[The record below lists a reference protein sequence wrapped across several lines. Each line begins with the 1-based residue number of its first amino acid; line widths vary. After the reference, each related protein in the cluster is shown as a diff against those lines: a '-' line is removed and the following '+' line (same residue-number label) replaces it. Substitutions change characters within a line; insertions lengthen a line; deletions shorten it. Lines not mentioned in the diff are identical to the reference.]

1 MNWQASEEHQMIR
14 RMVREFAEKEIAP
27 RAEEIDAS
35 DEFPDDLFRRMGE
48 LGIIGLPFPEKYG
61 GAGCDYMSLVIALE
75 EIARV
80 SGSMAI
86 TLDAQTSLFCE
97 PVYLFGSE
105 AQKETYLTPA
115 AHGERIGAF
124 GLTEPQAGS
133 DAGATRTRAVR
144 DEASDEWII
153 NGQKIFITNGSI
165 ADYVVITAKTDPE
178 AGARGISAF
187 IVERGTPGF
196 EPGRDEKKMGLKGS
210 VTSELFFED
219 CRIPAENLL
228 GKENEGFKQFLTTL
242 DAGRV
247 AIAAMAVGLA
257 QGAFDKALAY
267 AQERQ
272 QFGRTIAKFQ
282 AIQWMLAEMATDI
295 DAARLLVNRAAEMRA
310 QGERFTKE
318 AAMAKLFATE
328 MSERVCYKA
337 IQIHGGYGYV
347 REYEVERMYRDQRL
361 CAIGEGT
368 NQIQRLVIARQILGR

>member
-1 MNWQASEEHQMIR
+1 MDFQPTEEHRMIR
-14 RMVREFAEKEIAP
+14 RMVREFAGQEIAP
-27 RAEEIDAS
+27 RAEEIDET
-35 DEFPDDLFRRMGE
+35 DRFPDDLFRRMGE
-48 LGIIGLPFPEKYG
+48 LGILGLPFPEEYG
-61 GAGCDYMSLVIALE
+61 GSGGGYTSLVIALE

-86 TLDAQTSLFCE
+86 TLDAHTSLCCE
-97 PVYLFGSE
+97 PIYLFGSE
-105 AQKETYLTPA
+105 EQKQKYLVPLA
-115 AHGERIGAF
+115 PGKKIGAF

-144 DEASDEWII
+144 DGDEWVI

-165 ADYVVITAKTDPE
+165 ADVVVITAKTDPE
-178 AGARGISAF
+178 KGTRGISSF
-187 IVERGTPGF
+187 IVEKGTPGF
-196 EPGRDEKKMGLKGS
+196 QPGRDEKKMGLKGS

-228 GKENEGFKQFLTTL
+228 GKQNEGFKQFLTTL

-257 QGAFDKALAY
+257 QGAFERAVAY
-267 AQERQ
+267 AKERV
-272 QFGRTIAKFQ
+272 QFGQPIANFQ
-282 AIQWMLAEMATDI
+282 AVRWMIADMATEI
-295 DAARLLVNRAAEMRA
+295 EAARLMVNRAAWLRE
-310 QGERFTKE
+310 QGKRFAKE

-328 MSERVCYKA
+328 MSERACYKA
-337 IQIHGGYGYV
+337 IQIHGGYGYA

-368 NQIQRLVIARQILGR
+368 NEIQRLVIARHVLRR

>member
-1 MNWQASEEHQMIR
+1 MDFELTEEHRMIR

-27 RAEEIDAS
+27 RAQEIDET
-35 DEFPDDLFRRMGE
+35 DRFPDELFRRMGE
-48 LGIIGLPFPEKYG
+48 LGIIGLPFPEEYG
-61 GAGCDYMSLVIALE
+61 GSGGDYMSLVIALE

-97 PVYLFGSE
+97 PIYLFGTE
-105 AQKETYLTPA
+105 AQKQKYLTPA
-115 AHGERIGAF
+115 ARGEKIGAF

-144 DEASDEWII
+144 DGDEWII

-165 ADYVVITAKTDPE
+165 ADFVVITAKTDPE
-178 AGARGISAF
+178 AGTRGISAF
-187 IVERGTPGF
+187 IVEKGTPGF
-196 EPGRDEKKMGLKGS
+196 QPGRDEKKMGLKGS
-210 VTSELFFED
+210 VTSELFFEN

-228 GKENEGFKQFLTTL
+228 GKENEGFKQFLVTL

-257 QGAFDKALAY
+257 QGAFDKAVAY
-267 AQERQ
+267 AQERE
-272 QFGRTIAKFQ
+272 QFGQPIARFQ
-282 AIQWMLAEMATDI
+282 AIQWMIAEMATEI
-295 DAARLLVNRAAEMRA
+295 EAARLLVNRAAWMRTK
-310 QGERFTKE
+310 GERFTKE

-328 MSERVCYKA
+328 MSERVCHKA
-337 IQIHGGYGYV
+337 IQIHGGYGYIQ
-347 REYEVERMYRDQRL
+347 EYEVERMYRDQRL

-368 NQIQRLVIARQILGR
+368 NQIQRLVIARQILGH